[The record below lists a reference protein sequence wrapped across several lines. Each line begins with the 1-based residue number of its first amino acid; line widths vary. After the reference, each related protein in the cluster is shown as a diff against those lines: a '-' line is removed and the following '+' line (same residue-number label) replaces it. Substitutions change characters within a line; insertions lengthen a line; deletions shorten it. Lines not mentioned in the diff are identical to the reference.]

1 MSEPGPLP
9 REQCI
14 REYNHK
20 LHAKSRSGEYRIVE
34 MNYEDDAKKVEKKK
48 ETNNET
54 KKDEVQSSL
63 DNKVQDLMRL
73 IFDMKMMNNQMK

>member
-1 MSEPGPLP
+1 
-9 REQCI
+9 
-14 REYNHK
+14 
-20 LHAKSRSGEYRIVE
+20 